1 MKKNDIYLDYAA
13 TTPTDREVLKLM
25 DNISRTVYGN
35 AGSLHTPGR
44 LAKKYI
50 EEARNNIANILKAEP
65 DEIIFTGSGT
75 EADNLAMFG
84 IAHAYKRQGK
94 HIIVSTIEHK
104 AIMESVIRLKKEGFE
119 ISYAPVDKNGILDIK
134 KFEKLLRKDTI
145 LVSIMYANNEIG
157 AIQPLKDIVN
167 IIHKFRLKQ
176 KTIFPLFHS
185 DACQA
190 AGTLTLDVKNL
201 GVDLLTINGSKIY
214 GPKGIGCLYIKHGID
229 IEPQIVGGS
238 QELHKRA
245 GTENIS
251 LIAGM
256 AKALTLAVYKQK
268 TENKR
273 LLQLRN
279 YCIGKI
285 EKSIPYAFLNGH
297 SFKRLPN
304 NVNFSFAGV
313 EGEAMLLLL
322 DQAGV
327 YCSTGSAC
335 SSLDLSPSHV
345 LLAIGLTPEL
355 AHGSLRLTLGRDT
368 TKIDIDIAVGH
379 LIKIVKNLR
388 KISAINIY
396 EKK

>member
-1 MKKNDIYLDYAA
+1 MKKKDIYLDYAA
-13 TTPTDREVLKLM
+13 TTPTDKAVLKFM
-25 DNISRTVYGN
+25 DNISSTVHGN

-44 LAKKYI
+44 LAQKYI
-50 EEARNNIANILKAEP
+50 TEARSSIANILQVEP

-84 IAHAYKRQGK
+84 IAHAYKQQGK
-94 HIIVSTIEHK
+94 HIIISTIEHK
-104 AIMESVIRLKKEGFE
+104 AIMESATRLKKEGFE

-134 KFEKLLRKDTI
+134 KFKKLLRKDTI
-145 LVSIMYANNEIG
+145 LVSIIYANNEIG
-157 AIQPLKDIVN
+157 TIQPLKDIVN
-167 IIHKFRLKQ
+167 IIHKFRFKQ

-185 DACQA
+185 DACQG
-190 AGTLTLDVKNL
+190 AGVLSLDVKDL

-214 GPKGIGCLYIKHGID
+214 GPKGIGCLYIKHVID
-229 IEPQIVGGS
+229 LEPQIVGGS

-245 GTENIS
+245 GTENVS

-256 AKALTLAVYKQK
+256 AKALTIAIHKQK

-273 LLQLRN
+273 LLQLRD

-285 EKSIPYAFLNGH
+285 QKSISHAFLNGH
-297 SFKRLPN
+297 STQRLPN

-322 DQAGV
+322 DQAKV

-368 TKIDIDIAVGH
+368 TKIDIDTAVGH

-388 KISAINIY
+388 KISAINI
-396 EKK
+396 